1 MKNVSVVEAK
11 THFSALLA
19 EVEAGEQVAVTRHGK
34 VVARLV
40 PERELNAFEAF
51 KHLWAGD
58 AGEVDLQE
66 PNDPPPEPVPSMGG

>member
-11 THFSALLA
+11 AHFSALLT
-19 EVEAGEQVAVTRHGK
+19 EVEAGAQVAVTRHGK

-40 PERELNAFEAF
+40 PEQQPTALDAL

-58 AGEVDLQE
+58 RREMDLQE
-66 PNDPPPEPVPSMGG
+66 PDDLPPSPVAWLD

>member
-19 EVEAGEQVAVTRHGK
+19 EVEAGAQVAVTRHGK

-40 PERELNAFEAF
+40 PEQEQTALEAL

-58 AGEVDLQE
+58 INEVDLQE
-66 PNDPPPEPVPSMGG
+66 PEDFPPEPVSSLDG